1 MDPEIQ
7 SGKPAAGPDPALA
20 ALRER
25 TAGQPVDLV
34 GDVFWVYQRMSDPGT
49 VPDDA
54 PGLGAWTLLE
64 WARKYQRAFFDKLL
78 PKAQAVREKAGEASD
93 DELYRRE
100 MKTIRELKEM
110 LRPYME
116 DLEVKCPNCGFSLDA
131 ETWKKHLEARKVT
144 EQRPKQRWGED
155 G

>member
-1 MDPEIQ
+1 M
-7 SGKPAAGPDPALA
+7 
-20 ALRER
+20 
-25 TAGQPVDLV
+25 
-34 GDVFWVYQRMSDPGT
+34 
-49 VPDDA
+49 
-54 PGLGAWTLLE
+54 E

-131 ETWKKHLEARKVT
+131 ETWPKHLEARKVT